1 MITSQTFKMGKSG
14 NKRER
19 NNVSVK
25 NCREKK
31 KKEEEEKKLKK
42 EKLREENSALET
54 SIKALNHE
62 LDFMLQVVK
71 THSDA
76 GGGQAMKNQHFEELF
91 LLCHEKL

>member
-1 MITSQTFKMGKSG
+1 M
-14 NKRER
+14 
-19 NNVSVK
+19 SVK

-54 SIKALNHE
+54 SIKAINHE

-91 LLCHEKL
+91 LLCYEKL

>member
-25 NCREKK
+25 KCREMK
-31 KKEEEEKKLKK
+31 KKEEEEKKLKM
-42 EKLREENSALET
+42 EKLREENAALET

-76 GGGQAMKNQHFEELF
+76 GGGKAMKNQHFEELF